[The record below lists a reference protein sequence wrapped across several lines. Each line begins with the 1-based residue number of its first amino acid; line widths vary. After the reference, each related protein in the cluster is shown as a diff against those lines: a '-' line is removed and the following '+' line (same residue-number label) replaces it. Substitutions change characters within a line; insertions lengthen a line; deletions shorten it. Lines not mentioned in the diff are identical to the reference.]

1 MRRYPN
7 IFGKISKY
15 YQIFLHI
22 VLILNIYKLTGTAW
36 LAVSPDHLVVLVPG
50 SSGTPESVRVLPGA
64 LVVRLVLVHEGEVA
78 GETLDSP
85 AASTGLSS
93 AVSPLGVDVGVEMVD
108 LCGTPELAAVHVGG
122 ALPVDGPV
130 PLEGEDA

>member
-64 LVVRLVLVHEGEVA
+64 LVVRLVLVHEWKVA
-78 GETLDSP
+78 RQTLHSP
-85 AASTGLSS
+85 ANTNFGRYLALFM
-93 AVSPLGVDVGVEMVD
+93 MV
-108 LCGTPELAAVHVGG
+108 LRNVVILR
-122 ALPVDGPV
+122 
-130 PLEGEDA
+130 